1 MHSFLFV
8 SRGRYTALT
17 GFFMLC
23 TLTVALALGT
33 GIASAG
39 PAGGH
44 NQDVVSI
51 KQALTMKDKST
62 TAINGTIT
70 KIMNGNRYMVSD
82 HSGQAEVQIVPSVL
96 GGQRLAAGDNV
107 LLQVEI
113 KKNKIEAKNVI
124 KQQNLNQKHIPDP
137 KHDPDPKHIP
147 GPGANT
153 GHSPISGPA
162 TNPGHSPNPVPGP
175 VGGNI
180 GHANDVSIRQALTM
194 KDKTN
199 VAIRGNITK
208 IMGGNKYTVAD
219 NSGSAEVHIGPKA
232 LNGQRLAVGDSVLLQ
247 GEIKRDKKQ
256 NIIEVNNIV
265 KQQGHGANIGHG
277 PNSAPGANTGHGPN
291 TAPGPGQMGGNTGH
305 ANDVV
310 SIRQALGMKDKTN
323 VAIRGNITKIMGG
336 NKYTVADNSGSAEVQ
351 IGSKELNG
359 QRLSVGDNVLLY
371 GEVKKDK
378 KQNIIKVKQ
387 VLKQQNSVPN
397 RGHDHNPGHGR

>member
-180 GHANDVSIRQALTM
+180 GHANDV
-194 KDKTN
+194 
-199 VAIRGNITK
+199 
-208 IMGGNKYTVAD
+208 
-219 NSGSAEVHIGPKA
+219 
-232 LNGQRLAVGDSVLLQ
+232 
-247 GEIKRDKKQ
+247 
-256 NIIEVNNIV
+256 
-265 KQQGHGANIGHG
+265 
-277 PNSAPGANTGHGPN
+277 
-291 TAPGPGQMGGNTGH
+291 
-305 ANDVV
+305 V

-323 VAIRGNITKIMGG
+323 VAIRGSITKIMGG